1 MPGRGQ
7 VLERVEHAIA
17 LLEDLQ
23 RQVDALRTKLEALER
38 RVPAI
43 EGASEWHLVRVDS
56 Q

>member
-7 VLERVEHAIA
+7 VLERVEYAIT
-17 LLEDLQ
+17 LLENIQ
-23 RQVDALRTKLEALER
+23 QQVDALRAKVEALER
-38 RVPAI
+38 RLPAI